1 MITLGH
7 QENDKSF
14 WIFKAAFVWPLLLP
28 LPWPSLS
35 PSIHGILPDWTVY
48 LLLVPTLEFSLITP
62 DPHYSASS
70 SSFSCVF
77 FLVINRNY
85 SYLFY
90 HYFEWVSILVPIFW
104 IVIVIH
110 NERTFQSI
118 CKCFW
123 LIFLHLFMKIWT
135 RVSLHLWPKFWC
147 FFKVSPHFC
156 KALVHDLYMAHTLP
170 NFAKRKWIY
179 FLSLSLWGNS
189 FFGHEKNYPYTP
201 GKHICFFWK
210 SLRGIGPSQLL
221 SMAPPTISS
230 NASIC
235 YNIEVEFWDNW
246 GSRRTKRL
254 TRLFLGLQPPGSP
267 SKLQGAHT
275 CLEYSIGGQACHLNR
290 GSPHY

>member
-90 HYFEWVSILVPIFW
+90 HYFEWVSILLPIFW

-118 CKCFW
+118 SKCFW

-170 NFAKRKWIY
+170 NFAKKWIY
-179 FLSLSLWGNS
+179 FLSLSGA
-189 FFGHEKNYPYTP
+189 
-201 GKHICFFWK
+201 I
-210 SLRGIGPSQLL
+210 
-221 SMAPPTISS
+221 
-230 NASIC
+230 
-235 YNIEVEFWDNW
+235 
-246 GSRRTKRL
+246 
-254 TRLFLGLQPPGSP
+254 LFLDMKKITLTPLGYTYAFLKKLEGHRSISTSQHGTPYYIQQCFNLLQHRSWI
-267 SKLQGAHT
+267 L
-275 CLEYSIGGQACHLNR
+275 GQLGKQEDETFDTAIFR
-290 GSPHY
+290 SSTPRVAP

>member
-90 HYFEWVSILVPIFW
+90 HYFEWVSILLPIFW

-189 FFGHEKNYPYTP
+189 FFWT
-201 GKHICFFWK
+201 WK
-210 SLRGIGPSQLL
+210 KLPLHPWETH
-221 SMAPPTISS
+221 M
-230 NASIC
+230 
-235 YNIEVEFWDNW
+235 
-246 GSRRTKRL
+246 
-254 TRLFLGLQPPGSP
+254 LFLKKLEGHRSISTSQHGTPYYIQQCFNLLQHRSWI
-267 SKLQGAHT
+267 L
-275 CLEYSIGGQACHLNR
+275 GQLGKQEDETFDTAIFRSSTPRVAL
-290 GSPHY
+290 

>member
-35 PSIHGILPDWTVY
+35 LSIHGILPDWTVY

-85 SYLFY
+85 TYLFY

-147 FFKVSPHFC
+147 FFKVSPHLC
-156 KALVHDLYMAHTLP
+156 KALVCFIYDFMICIWHILYLILQKKKM
-170 NFAKRKWIY
+170 NI
-179 FLSLSLWGNS
+179 
-189 FFGHEKNYPYTP
+189 FF
-201 GKHICFFWK
+201 
-210 SLRGIGPSQLL
+210 
-221 SMAPPTISS
+221 IS
-230 NASIC
+230 
-235 YNIEVEFWDNW
+235 
-246 GSRRTKRL
+246 
-254 TRLFLGLQPPGSP
+254 LFLGQFFFLDMKKITLTPLGNTYAFFE
-267 SKLQGAHT
+267 KAWGA
-275 CLEYSIGGQACHLNR
+275 SVHLNF
-290 GSPHY
+290 SAWHPLLYPAMLQFATT

>member
-1 MITLGH
+1 MTKAFEYSKPLLFDHCSSPSLGPLSPPQYMVYCLTGLSIYCLSRPWNLVWLPLTLITPP
-7 QENDKSF
+7 
-14 WIFKAAFVWPLLLP
+14 PLLLF
-28 LPWPSLS
+28 L
-35 PSIHGILPDWTVY
+35 VY
-48 LLLVPTLEFSLITP
+48 
-62 DPHYSASS
+62 
-70 SSFSCVF
+70 F

-85 SYLFY
+85 TYLFY

-123 LIFLHLFMKIWT
+123 LIFLNLFMKIWT

-189 FFGHEKNYPYTP
+189 FFWT
-201 GKHICFFWK
+201 WK
-210 SLRGIGPSQLL
+210 KLPLHPWETH
-221 SMAPPTISS
+221 M
-230 NASIC
+230 
-235 YNIEVEFWDNW
+235 
-246 GSRRTKRL
+246 
-254 TRLFLGLQPPGSP
+254 LFLKKLEGHRSISTSQHGTPYYIQQCFNLLQHRSWI
-267 SKLQGAHT
+267 L
-275 CLEYSIGGQACHLNR
+275 GQLGKQEDETFDTAIFRSSTPRVAL
-290 GSPHY
+290 